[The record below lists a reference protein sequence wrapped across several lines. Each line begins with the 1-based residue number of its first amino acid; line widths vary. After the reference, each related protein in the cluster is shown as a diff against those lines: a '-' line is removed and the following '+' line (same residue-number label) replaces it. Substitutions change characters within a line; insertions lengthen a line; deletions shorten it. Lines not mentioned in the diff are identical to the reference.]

1 MQPANGGA
9 PVGDGVL
16 DVPLS
21 DAQPANGSAP
31 VGDGVLDVPPPVT
44 HTG

>member
-1 MQPANGGA
+1 M
-9 PVGDGVL
+9 PVGDGVP
-16 DVPLS
+16 DGPLS

-31 VGDGVLDVPPPVT
+31 VGDGVLDVPPPGT